1 MYETVILFCRC
12 TSGIIS
18 DDKINAIAEVVQK
31 SGARVVELNDLCALS
46 IDNAGELRKL
56 NTRFQKKIVIA
67 CYPRAVENILNQ
79 AGAPFSDMRV
89 LNFRKLSATEIE
101 KELPEN
107 NGSPK
112 GEHELL
118 NSELN
123 VPAWLPVV
131 EKKRCTNCG
140 QCARFCLFGVYR
152 YSDKQLMVENPLNC
166 KNNCPAC
173 ARSCPVSAIIFP
185 RIKEDGAIA
194 GAEPD
199 EVRIDLSQ
207 QQTGSLLTRIQQRG
221 DVRRTIFRS
230 NLLQQ
235 AEEER
240 RRAIEEFKKQ
250 NN

>member
-56 NTRFQKKIVIA
+56 NNRFQKKIVIA

-79 AGAPFSDMRV
+79 ASSPFQEMKV
-89 LNFRKLSATEIE
+89 LNFRRLSAVEIE
-101 KELPEN
+101 AELADMNGNRQEN
-107 NGSPK
+107 
-112 GEHELL
+112 HEVLSSDL
-118 NSELN
+118 K
-123 VPAWLPVV
+123 VPAWFPVV
-131 EKKRCTNCG
+131 EKKRCTDCG
-140 QCARFCLFGVYR
+140 QCAKFCLFGVYR
-152 YSDKQLMVENPLNC
+152 YSDKQLIVENPLNC

-250 NN
+250 NT